1 MVNRQRVLF
10 ALYPRTASVFAV
22 VVEHPDNQTHAIY
35 TGSATY
41 GCGFHDT
48 QMAIYYCE
56 DSLSTIHIVSTDY
69 FTVFASYKL
78 SPIAE
83 FS

>member
-1 MVNRQRVLF
+1 MNMIELQSPDVVNRKSVLF

-41 GCGFHDT
+41 GCNFHPNEK
-48 QMAIYYCE
+48 ALLHCE
-56 DSLSTIHIVSTDY
+56 DPLSTKQVVSSECSD
-69 FTVFASYKL
+69 
-78 SPIAE
+78 
-83 FS
+83 

>member
-56 DSLSTIHIVSTDY
+56 DSLSTKLIVSKDCSA
-69 FTVFASYKL
+69 VLES
-78 SPIAE
+78 
-83 FS
+83 